1 MTERTC
7 SPELLRSEVNGNS
20 IHNDSEYVEAVNR
33 LDKLMDSL
41 YDYKKVKF
49 NDSDEKTFYIY
60 SLMEKIERLQDSIT
74 DYEVSL
80 SQLKDVLFNKGEFSP
95 ENSPDN
101 SPQSSPLTS

>member
-60 SLMEKIERLQDSIT
+60 SLMEKIEKLQDSIT

-95 ENSPDN
+95 DN
-101 SPQSSPLTS
+101 GAERQRS

>member
-1 MTERTC
+1 ME
-7 SPELLRSEVNGNS
+7 SEIS

-41 YDYKKVKF
+41 YGYKKLKF
-49 NDSDEKTFYIY
+49 NDSDEKTFYIE

-80 SQLKDVLFNKGEFSP
+80 SQLKAL
-95 ENSPDN
+95 
-101 SPQSSPLTS
+101 LTTS

>member
-101 SPQSSPLTS
+101 GAERQRS